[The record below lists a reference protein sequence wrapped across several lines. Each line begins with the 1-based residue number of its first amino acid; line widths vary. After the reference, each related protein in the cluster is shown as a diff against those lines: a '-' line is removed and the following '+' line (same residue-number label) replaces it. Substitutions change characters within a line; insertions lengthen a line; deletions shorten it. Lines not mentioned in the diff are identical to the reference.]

1 MAVTNTQGL
10 PRYFPSPDCEIQF
23 GFKRAE
29 CKPQMARFLPD
40 LAVTLWSL
48 CRNSRLAI
56 QTTTCAPQTAEP
68 SERGKGSNL
77 FERNPIDR
85 VNDHISQ
92 DMPSTLPTASKR
104 HAHGDSSSH
113 EAMGTA
119 IGPKVILLRT
129 SLRRETR
136 YTANRASSYRP
147 SASFQSSPSRTYLI
161 IHGLRSSRSRLL
173 SRLGRLSYDDFH
185 PSCWQK
191 AAEI

>member
-1 MAVTNTQGL
+1 MAVTNAQGL

-56 QTTTCAPQTAEP
+56 QTTTCATQTAEP
-68 SERGKGSNL
+68 SERGKGSHL
-77 FERNPIDR
+77 IEKNPIAR

-92 DMPSTLPTASKR
+92 DMPSTLPTAFKR
-104 HAHGDSSSH
+104 HAHGDNSTH

-119 IGPKVILLRT
+119 IGPKVFLLRT
-129 SLRRETR
+129 SLKREPGTQRMERR
-136 YTANRASSYRP
+136 
-147 SASFQSSPSRTYLI
+147 RT
-161 IHGLRSSRSRLL
+161 
-173 SRLGRLSYDDFH
+173 GRLQAFKVHH
-185 PSCWQK
+185 PGHISSSMAC
-191 AAEI
+191 APPGPGF